1 MSTVDPDQLGD
12 ASGGAVEQAR
22 GARVFVEAFGD
33 IKLAHSVF
41 ALPFAVL
48 GAVLGFV
55 ESTRAWDA
63 AEIVVSVLLVLV
75 CMVSARTWAML
86 INRLADRRIDAANPR
101 TSRRALASGRLGVGS
116 AWGVA
121 LGSALIFIGACVGF
135 LGVLGNAWPLV
146 LSPMVL
152 VWIGFYSY
160 SKRFTWLCHALLGSA
175 LAISPLC
182 AVVAVEPAVLGLS
195 STGLGFVGG
204 IGDAGIGVLLLSGF
218 VLLWVAGFDVAYA
231 LQDLAFDRGEGLHSV
246 PAAFG
251 VQGALWIARV
261 LHVLGFVCV
270 LGFAWVSPGLGWVT
284 FGASVVVGGVL
295 VFEHVVLSR
304 RGVAGL
310 PLAFFTLNGVISVL
324 LGCVGVIEALAIA
337 SM

>member
-1 MSTVDPDQLGD
+1 MSTID
-12 ASGGAVEQAR
+12 ASQQEQA
-22 GARVFVEAFGD
+22 GGGVERVQGVRAVVEAFGD

-48 GAVLGFV
+48 GAVLAFV
-55 ESTRAWDA
+55 WTGAAWVGLEVGA
-63 AEIVVSVLLVLV
+63 ALVLVVV

-86 INRLADRRIDAANPR
+86 INRLADRVIDAANPR
-101 TSRRALASGRLGVGS
+101 TSRRAVASGRLGVRS

-121 LGSALIFIGACVGF
+121 AGSALVFVGSCAGLWF
-135 LGVLGNAWPLV
+135 LRGNAWPLA
-146 LSPMVL
+146 LSPLVL

-160 SKRFTWLCHALLGSA
+160 SKRFTWLCHVLLGSA

-182 AVVAVEPAVLGLS
+182 AAVAVEPMLFGLS
-195 STGLGFVGG
+195 STGLGLVGG
-204 IGDAGIGVLLLSGF
+204 VGDAGVGLLLLAGF

-231 LQDLAFDRGEGLHSV
+231 LQDLDFDRGEGLHSV

-251 VQGALWIARV
+251 VSGAMWIARL
-261 LHVLGFVCV
+261 LHVAGFGCLV
-270 LGFAWVSPGLGWVT
+270 GFAVVSPGVGAVTLGC
-284 FGASVVVGGVL
+284 SVIVGGVL
-295 VFEHVVLSR
+295 VFEHVVLSK

-324 LGCVGVIEALAIA
+324 LGSVGVVEAVVIW
-337 SM
+337 SR